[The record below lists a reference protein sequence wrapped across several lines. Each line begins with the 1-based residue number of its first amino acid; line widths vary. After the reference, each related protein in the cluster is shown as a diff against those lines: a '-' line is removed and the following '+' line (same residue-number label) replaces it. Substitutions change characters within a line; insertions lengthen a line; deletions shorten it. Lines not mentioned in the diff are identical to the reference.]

1 VKFKR
6 TLATAKESTSRL
18 LYSVLRGHDAMDVEM
33 LHPMSIDEAR
43 ERLRASGHKPYTLQS
58 VWMTKEDEDDN
69 KTA

>member
-1 VKFKR
+1 
-6 TLATAKESTSRL
+6 
-18 LYSVLRGHDAMDVEM
+18 MDVEM